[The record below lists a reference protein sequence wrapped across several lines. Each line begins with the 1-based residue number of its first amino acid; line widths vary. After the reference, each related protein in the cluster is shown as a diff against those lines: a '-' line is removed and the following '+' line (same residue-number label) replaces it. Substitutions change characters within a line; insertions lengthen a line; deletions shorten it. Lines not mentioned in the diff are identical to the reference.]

1 MKKILLATTMLTM
14 TAGYAAA
21 DVVWGATASVG
32 IAQNGTKNDG
42 RPQAGDAVG
51 TDPETYTDEID
62 AGFRDDT
69 ILTFSSAEVTMTGT
83 GQTDG
88 GITYGATFSF
98 GTGVTYDFA
107 DDDGFADE
115 GAVNADPTIFIAGDF
130 GKLTFSTDN
139 LDGYDGDESW
149 DGEADIEYTGTF
161 GGFELGVLSDV
172 NSGNSAVKAAF
183 SINGFGLSAEYSQDN
198 GKDRDGVVQD
208 KEKADL
214 TDPDNPIDAVPY
226 DDIWNFGVTY
236 TVSDIVFTLGTD
248 NDEET
253 TIKGEWDSDAGYGA
267 AVEYN
272 LSTDNLDIDVNFTY
286 NGVTLDLSTSTED
299 NDWSIAAGYD
309 LGGVTIGAGVNY
321 TEDAFIGA
329 RMKF

>member
-21 DVVWGATASVG
+21 DVVWGADANVG

-42 RPQAGDAVG
+42 RPQAGNPVG

-62 AGFRDDT
+62 ASFRDDT
-69 ILTFSSAEVTMTGT
+69 VLAFSFARVTMTGT

-88 GITYGATFSF
+88 GITFGATFSF
-98 GTGVTYDFA
+98 STGVQYTFA
-107 DDDGFADE
+107 DDDGFDRKAGTGD
-115 GAVNADPTIFIAGDF
+115 DPTIFIAGDF
-130 GKLTFSTDN
+130 GKLTFSVDN
-139 LDGYDGDESW
+139 LDGFDGDESW
-149 DGEADIEYTGTF
+149 DGEADILYEGNF
-161 GGFELGVLSDV
+161 GGFTLGVLSDV

-198 GKDRDGVVQD
+198 GKDRDGNEQLKD
-208 KEKADL
+208 AGDPAT
-214 TDPDNPIDAVPY
+214 TDDDVYY

-236 TVSDIVFTLGTD
+236 TVNDIVFTLATD
-248 NDEET
+248 NNEET

-267 AVEYN
+267 AVKYN
-272 LSTDNLDIDVNFTY
+272 ISTDNLDIDANFTY
-286 NGVTLDLSTSTED
+286 NGVTVDLSTSTDE
-299 NDWSIAAGYD
+299 NDWSVAAGYD

-321 TEDAFIGA
+321 TNDAFIGA